1 MTAQL
6 LPLPLLFQRT
16 GGNFALESAGAGGV
30 LSGNNIVQIV
40 FQSNNPMKV
49 FFKVQQIRA
58 QENRIGTRTVG
69 SLMDFGK
76 AGPAFMFTFF
86 SF

>member
-30 LSGNNIVQIV
+30 LSGNNIVQMV
-40 FQSNNPMKV
+40 FQSNNPVKV
-49 FFKVQQIRA
+49 FFKVQ
-58 QENRIGTRTVG
+58 
-69 SLMDFGK
+69 
-76 AGPAFMFTFF
+76 
-86 SF
+86 